1 MEEPGEQIKIAL
13 NLAKEQIRDEIVEQK
28 RLVTK
33 GTEQTYQRIGTIIG
47 LERTLFILSKF
58 IIEEEEEELSL
69 DEIEEQAFYD
79 IDSEPDNLDD
89 EEWNTYMDMLEQRT
103 EVDDAKHE
111 DENEKENEDDK

>member
-58 IIEEEEEELSL
+58 IIEEEEEERSL

-111 DENEKENEDDK
+111 DEDVTEH